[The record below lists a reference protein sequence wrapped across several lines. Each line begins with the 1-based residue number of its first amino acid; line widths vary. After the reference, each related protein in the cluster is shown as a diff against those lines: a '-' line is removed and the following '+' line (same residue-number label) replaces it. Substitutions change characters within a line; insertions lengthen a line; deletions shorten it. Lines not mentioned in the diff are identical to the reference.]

1 MNEFK
6 NIMIGAIF
14 GVCLFADVNAY
25 PYVSDVKD
33 IIIRD
38 ENDAKEISQHNHDWE
53 CKYII
58 EDNYHSTVR
67 YHYVDNYIRNVDAS
81 ISFIGED
88 GLVWRIPAP
97 YYWIYKN
104 EKNSH

>member
-1 MNEFK
+1 MNDFK
-6 NIMIGAIF
+6 NIMIAAIF

-25 PYVSDVKD
+25 PCVSDAKD

-38 ENDAKEISQHNHDWE
+38 ENDANEISQHKHDWE

-58 EDNYHSTVR
+58 EDNYHGTVQ

-81 ISFIGED
+81 ISFSSFCNKAKSLLKVAFREFN
-88 GLVWRIPAP
+88 
-97 YYWIYKN
+97 K
-104 EKNSH
+104 ET